1 MKLNGLL
8 VENFK
13 SYEGMTRIPLSNL
26 SVLLGANS
34 SGKSTA
40 MQTLLTLKQTAECNS
55 PEIDLLLSGKYVTL
69 GDFED
74 VINDLEKDFFSIGVS
89 VTGDEYT
96 EDYDDNKV
104 TDIVWKFSRSVDK
117 DIILDEIVFSISN
130 AEMKLIRDEN
140 YIYNILIN
148 KKYFYLFYCIK

>member
-13 SYEGMTRIPLSNL
+13 SYESMTRIPLSNL

-74 VINDLEKDFFSIGVS
+74 VIND
-89 VTGDEYT
+89 
-96 EDYDDNKV
+96 
-104 TDIVWKFSRSVDK
+104 
-117 DIILDEIVFSISN
+117 
-130 AEMKLIRDEN
+130 
-140 YIYNILIN
+140 
-148 KKYFYLFYCIK
+148 